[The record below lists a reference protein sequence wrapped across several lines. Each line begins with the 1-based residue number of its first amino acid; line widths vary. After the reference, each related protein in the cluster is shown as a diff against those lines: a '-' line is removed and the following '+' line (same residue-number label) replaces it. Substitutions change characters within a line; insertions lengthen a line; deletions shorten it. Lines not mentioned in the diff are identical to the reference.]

1 MYVFGCKNEKNGSKK
16 MEKIMLIVPDI
27 PPSCNQQRK
36 KKKTFLHIKTK
47 EIIRPITIFF
57 IKFKTPKLQFHTIL
71 PHDEM
76 I

>member
-1 MYVFGCKNEKNGSKK
+1 
-16 MEKIMLIVPDI
+16 MEKIILIVLDV

-36 KKKTFLHIKTK
+36 KKKEKNFLTYKNQRNYTSCNYI
-47 EIIRPITIFF
+47 F

-71 PHDEM
+71 ANDEM

>member
-1 MYVFGCKNEKNGSKK
+1 MCLDVKMKRMEKKK

-36 KKKTFLHIKTK
+36 KKNFLLIKTK